1 MQSKHVLSV
10 LVENNSG
17 VLIRVAGLFSRR
29 GYNIQS
35 LNVAETENPEMSRM
49 TIVVQGDLDTLE
61 QIEKQL
67 RKLIDVREVKVLP
80 DNSVCREHILITAGD
95 GEFNRAS
102 MIEVANL
109 FRAKL
114 VDVGIDA
121 LMFELTGEPEK
132 ITSFINLLR
141 PYGIR
146 KLVRTG
152 ISALERGGE
161 TEGEEA

>member
-1 MQSKHVLSV
+1 MQSRHVLSV

-35 LNVAETENPEMSRM
+35 LNVAETEQSEYSRM
-49 TIVVQGDLDTLE
+49 TIVVEGDHATLD

-67 RKLIDVREVKVLP
+67 LKLVDVREVTVLP
-80 DNSVCREHILITAGD
+80 GDSVCREHILIRAGN
-95 GEFNRAS
+95 GESRSAL
-102 MIEVANL
+102 IEVANL
-109 FRAKL
+109 FRAKI
-114 VDVGIDA
+114 VDVSQYS

-132 ITSFINLLR
+132 INSFIKLLA
-141 PYGIR
+141 PFGIR

-152 ISALERGGE
+152 ISALERN
-161 TEGEEA
+161 